1 MTQTHNKLLDTPNIL
16 EAYDKTI
23 EEYLVFILDTMG
35 NFLPDD
41 NGLISIIVHEFKE
54 GFFEDPSYTYSVNF
68 IWMPFNPMEKGTV
81 DRIYNR
87 RVDSLL
93 SQRLSDLYTKFFN
106 QRE

>member
-1 MTQTHNKLLDTPNIL
+1 MTQIHNKLLDTPNIL

>member
-1 MTQTHNKLLDTPNIL
+1 MTEIHNKLLDTPNIL

-41 NGLISIIVHEFKE
+41 NGLVSILVHEFRE
-54 GFFEDPSYTYSVNF
+54 GFEDPSYTYSVNF

-87 RVDSLL
+87 RVDSRL
-93 SQRLSDLYTKFFN
+93 SQRLSGLYTKFFN